1 MRIARSTLLTA
12 VTMLGLCV
20 QSAWADAF
28 IDFFRHQQIGQEIW
42 VQGPF
47 RRNAQ
52 VKHLF
57 KKDGKTGAVE
67 YYTLFATVIL
77 PAHLIGNGVLH
88 KAPRSSDVV
97 VVFYPDESAV
107 KDLPVEGNNVW
118 FIGTLFGYQWGRQAI
133 TTSIGS
139 GGYPYLLLQQ
149 VLPAR
154 VEQSPGLSFT
164 PRHIHWQN
172 GE

>member
-1 MRIARSTLLTA
+1 MRISRSALLTVVA
-12 VTMLGLCV
+12 MFGLCV

-28 IDFFRHQQIGQEIW
+28 VDFFRHQQIGQEIW

-57 KKDGKTGAVE
+57 KKDDKTGAVE

-77 PAHLIGNGVLH
+77 PTRLIGKGVLH
-88 KAPRSSDVV
+88 KAPQNSDVV

-107 KDLPVEGNNVW
+107 KDLPVEGDNVW
-118 FIGTLFGYQWGRQAI
+118 FIGTLFGYQGGTTAI
-133 TTSIGS
+133 TTSVGS
-139 GGYPYLLLQQ
+139 GGYPYLLLKQ

-154 VEQSPGLSFT
+154 VGQSPRPAFT
-164 PRHIHWQN
+164 CRQIHWQSS
-172 GE
+172 E